1 MSRFQLAIFAT
12 FSLSIPAIWAA
23 PAPAASSQFQIKN
36 ERRIRFNDGWRF
48 FKGEATGAETAEF
61 NDGAWR
67 SLTLP
72 HDWAIEGPFDK
83 IHDPNTGGLPI
94 SGTGW
99 YRKHFAFP
107 ANAKGRHFSI
117 EFDGAMSNAHVWL
130 NGKEIGSR
138 PYGYSSFAFD
148 LTPNLRWDGD
158 NVLAVRLTPE
168 AQSSR
173 WYPGAGI
180 YRNVWLTVT
189 APVHVAHWGTYV
201 TTPEVTAT
209 KATVE
214 IATEIQNEE
223 TRGTAVQVKTT
234 ILDAGGHV
242 VAQTSKGS
250 ELHLLENGRSEATAV
265 NGGVELPAG
274 GKQSLAQKLEVPNPH
289 RWDMDDPYLYSAVT
303 EIKQGGKVVDSY
315 VTPFGIRTI
324 KFSREKG
331 FLLNGRTRKLNGVCN
346 HHDLGALGTAVNR
359 RATERQLQIMQ
370 SMGVNAIRT
379 SHNPPSPELLELCDR
394 MGLVVM
400 DEAFDMW
407 RIPKVKNGLS
417 KFFDEWYERDLRD
430 LIRRD
435 RNHPS
440 VIFWSIGNE
449 IPEQGK
455 ADGGILAKRLT
466 DICHE
471 EDRTRPTTSAFNEPD
486 AAIKNELAANVDVPG
501 FNYKPT
507 RYAEFQAAH
516 PKWAIYGSETE
527 SCVSS
532 RGVYHLP
539 MKLEMRTPDLQV
551 SSYDIEAPP
560 WAYCQDV
567 EFTYQ
572 KDLKNILGEFV
583 WTGFDYLGE
592 PTPYGSR
599 RDWPSRSSY
608 FGVVDL
614 AGFPKDRFYSYKSF
628 WTSQPTV
635 HVFPHWNWA
644 GHEGEKIPVMVYTN
658 AQDVELFL
666 NGKSLGRKR
675 LGVDTVQLPVGKNV
689 SKDGLFTS
697 KFRLMW
703 EVPYQAGELKAI
715 GYRDGKEFAVDT
727 VKTAGAPARVVL
739 TPDRKAIGADGED
752 LSFVTVRI
760 EDKDGNFCPLADN
773 LVNFK
778 LEGPAAVA
786 GVDNGNAASVE
797 PFQADYRKAFN
808 GLALLIVRSENGK
821 PGRIRVTASSAGLQ
835 AGETQIESAKK

>member
-1 MSRFQLAIFAT
+1 MSAITLSFCVALSLLMPASWAT
-12 FSLSIPAIWAA
+12 
-23 PAPAASSQFQIKN
+23 PAPETTTQVQIKN
-36 ERRIRFNDGWRF
+36 ERRIRFTTDWRF
-48 FKGEATGAETAEF
+48 FKGEAAGAEAPEF
-61 NDGAWR
+61 NDSAWR
-67 SLTLP
+67 ALDLP

-83 IHDPNTGGLPI
+83 KNDPNTGGLPI

-99 YRKHFAFP
+99 YRKHFTLREIV
-107 ANAKGRHFSI
+107 KDRHFSI

-138 PYGYSSFAFD
+138 PYGYASFAFD
-148 LTPNLRWDGD
+148 LTPNLRWDGE

-168 AQSSR
+168 PQSSR

-189 APVHVAHWGTYV
+189 GPVHVAHWGTYI
-201 TTPEVTAT
+201 TTPEVSAAR
-209 KATVE
+209 ATVA
-214 IATEIQNEE
+214 IATEIQND
-223 TRGTAVQVKTT
+223 GAAAAAVQVVTT
-234 ILDAGGHV
+234 IRDAGGRE
-242 VAQTSKGS
+242 VAHDSHGS
-250 ELHLLENGRSEATAV
+250 EGLELNGTFSAKS
-265 NGGVELPAG
+265 NSGVDLPAG
-274 GKQSLAQKLEVPNPH
+274 AKQSIEQKLEVSNPH

-303 EIKQGGKVVDSY
+303 EIKQGGKVVDRY
-315 VTPFGIRTI
+315 VTPFGIRTLE
-324 KFSREKG
+324 FSREKG
-331 FLLNGRTRKLNGVCN
+331 FLLNGRYRKLNGVCN
-346 HHDLGALGTAVNR
+346 HHDLGALGAAVNR
-359 RATERQLQIMQ
+359 RATERQLQIMK

-400 DEAFDMW
+400 DESFDMW

-471 EDRTRPTTSAFNEPD
+471 EDRTRPTTSAFDNPD
-486 AAIKNELAANVDVPG
+486 GAIKNELAANVDVPG

-507 RYAEFQAAH
+507 RYAELQAAH
-516 PKWAIYGSETE
+516 PKWAVYGSETE

-539 MKLEMRTPDLQV
+539 MKLEGRTPDLQV
-551 SSYDIEAPP
+551 SSNDIEAPP
-560 WAYCQDV
+560 WAYCPDV
-567 EFTYQ
+567 EFEFQ
-572 KDLKNILGEFV
+572 KTIPNLLGEFV

-599 RDWPSRSSY
+599 NDWPSRSSY
-608 FGVVDL
+608 FGIVDL

-628 WTSQPTV
+628 WTTEPTV

-658 AQDVELFL
+658 AQEVELFL
-666 NGKSLGRKR
+666 NGKSLGRKK
-675 LGVDTVQLPVGKNV
+675 LGVDTFEMPVGKNV
-689 SKDGLFTS
+689 SKDGKFTS

-703 EVPYQAGELKAI
+703 EVPYAPGELKAV
-715 GYRDGKEFAVDT
+715 GYRDGKEFAVDA

-739 TPDRKAIGADGED
+739 SPDRKAIGADGED
-752 LSFVTVRI
+752 LSFVTVRV

-773 LVNFK
+773 LVKFK
-778 LEGPAAVA
+778 LDGPATIA

-808 GLALLIVRSENGK
+808 GLALVIVRSQNGK
-821 PGRIRVTASSAGLQ
+821 PGRIRLTASSDSLQ
-835 AGETQIESAKK
+835 AGETRIDSAK